1 MSKYENDRETTPYGI
16 ESLQQHLTETKLRL
30 ALLQYQKQ
38 QDEAWQGEYE
48 ALPLDAPQKIEEAH
62 FFEKTEAQTLR
73 LIKKHENSHRRAPK
87 VRRTFKV
94 LPAAAIIVLVL
105 MLSFATVLAVS
116 PQLRIHMIR
125 MLYKVMPQYTE
136 VSFSPDPDHFFDV
149 PEGWQGLYYPAY
161 IPEGYYQTNIV
172 SGKKSSKV
180 VFSANDNHYLF
191 FSEHKLGVESNINS
205 ENSVVEEIDINGKT
219 GLIIQNG
226 DYNMIVWANDEK
238 CFTLYVTE
246 NADIAIK
253 IAKSVMRIK

>member
-1 MSKYENDRETTPYGI
+1 M
-16 ESLQQHLTETKLRL
+16 
-30 ALLQYQKQ
+30 
-38 QDEAWQGEYE
+38 
-48 ALPLDAPQKIEEAH
+48 
-62 FFEKTEAQTLR
+62 
-73 LIKKHENSHRRAPK
+73 PK